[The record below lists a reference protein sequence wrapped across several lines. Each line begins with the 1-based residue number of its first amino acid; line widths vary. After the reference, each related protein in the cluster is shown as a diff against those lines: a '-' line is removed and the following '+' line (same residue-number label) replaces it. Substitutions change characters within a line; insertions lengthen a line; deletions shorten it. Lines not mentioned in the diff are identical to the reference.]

1 MTKMKKRIYL
11 SPAIKVV
18 AFQVEHGFAGSPDP
32 LRFGVSEEHATLERP
47 VTQGSELFGRDE
59 LTAYN

>member
-1 MTKMKKRIYL
+1 MKKSSYAT
-11 SPAIKVV
+11 PDIKVV

-47 VTQGSELFGRDE
+47 VTQGSELFGRE
-59 LTAYN
+59 TLTAYN

>member
-1 MTKMKKRIYL
+1 MKKRSYAT
-11 SPAIKVV
+11 PAIKVV

-32 LRFGVSEEHATLERP
+32 LRFGVSEAQATTQRP